1 MRTLFAGG
9 VVFVGGRF
17 CRADLLMEETRVVA
31 VDRGLDRSDVDR
43 VVDCEGRVIAPT
55 FIDLHT
61 HLRYPGVD
69 EDDDPTSIA
78 RAALVGGYGVIVAMA
93 NTQPPID
100 RVERWREANSLFA
113 TLPIEV
119 VQAAT
124 VTLGREG
131 HRLVD
136 FERLVDAGVEIFSDD
151 GSGIQDSSVMRHA
164 LVASAEF
171 GVLIAQHSEDAALAA
186 GGVVNDGVAADALGV
201 ASIPEVAE
209 SVMVARD
216 IELLKGIPGRLH
228 LQHVSARESLNLFRQ
243 AKREGL
249 RISAEVTPHHL
260 LLPDTRV
267 LGGDTRFKVNP
278 PLRSVPTQMAL
289 LQGVLDGSF
298 DAVATD
304 HAPHPDSRKRGSY
317 QEAAFGMVGIS
328 EAMPAT
334 WTALWRTIGSG
345 ERRKLGSDLA
355 SPEWIALGRLLS
367 CLTSGPAEV
376 LGRSIRLAPQAR
388 ADLVVID
395 PSAEPREIPS
405 RWYRSGNSPYR
416 GEMLIGRVDD
426 VFLAGRQVVDEGE
439 VVDA

>member
-1 MRTLFAGG
+1 MRTLFCEGT
-9 VVFVGGRF
+9 VFIGGRF
-17 CRADLLMEETRVVA
+17 ARADVLIEDKTILA
-31 VDRGLDRSDVDR
+31 IDQGLDRSQADR
-43 VVDCEGRVIAPT
+43 VINCEGRVVAPT

-69 EDDDPTSIA
+69 EADDPMSIA
-78 RAALVGGYGVIVAMA
+78 RAALVGGYGVIVSMA
-93 NTQPPID
+93 NTVPPID
-100 RVERWREANSLFA
+100 SVERWQELHAYLS

-131 HRLVD
+131 RRLVD
-136 FERLVDAGVEIFSDD
+136 FESLVDAGVEVFSDD
-151 GSGIQDSSVMRHA
+151 GTGIQDSGVMRQA
-164 LVASAEF
+164 LLASAEF
-171 GVLIAQHSEDAALAA
+171 GFLIAQHAEDVSLAV
-186 GGVVNDGVAADALGV
+186 GGVVNDGVVADALGV
-201 ASIPEVAE
+201 APIPEVAE

-267 LGGDTRFKVNP
+267 IGGDTRFKVNP
-278 PLRSVPTQMAL
+278 PLRSIPTQMAL

-304 HAPHPDSRKRGSY
+304 HAPHPDSRKVGSY
-317 QEAAFGMVGIS
+317 QEAAFGMLGLS
-328 EAMPAT
+328 EAMSAT
-334 WTALWRTIGSG
+334 WTALQRSISAG
-345 ERRKLGSDLA
+345 EQGRLGSDLT
-355 SPEWIALGRLLS
+355 SPEWVGLGRLLS

-376 LGRSIRLAPQAR
+376 LGRSSRLAPRAV
-388 ADLVVID
+388 ADLVIID
-395 PSAEPREIPS
+395 PSARPREVPS
-405 RWYRSGNSPYR
+405 RWYRSANSPYR
-416 GEMLIGRVDD
+416 GEMLLGRIDS
-426 VFLAGRQVVDEGE
+426 VFRAGRQVVDEGE